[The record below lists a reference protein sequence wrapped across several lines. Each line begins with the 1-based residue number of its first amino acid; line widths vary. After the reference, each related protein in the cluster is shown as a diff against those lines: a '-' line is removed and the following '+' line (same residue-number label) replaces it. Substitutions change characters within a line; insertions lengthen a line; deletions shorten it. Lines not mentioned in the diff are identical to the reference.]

1 MGRWHRSVFD
11 GVGRRAVTPGSLD
24 VGRREGELRW
34 RGVARMWERRAA
46 SPEDSPIKQFHHRR
60 AFSPFL
66 KRGVQY
72 LHLQFSVA
80 NVTCS
85 NCSLGREGEAGQ
97 GGGEWH
103 SPKEE
108 DKEVEGEWH
117 GEMMLMGNGN
127 VGEELLNTWVL
138 VLSSQHE
145 FRAHHLKIGLTTD
158 MILLQW

>member
-1 MGRWHRSVFD
+1 M
-11 GVGRRAVTPGSLD
+11 TPGSLD

-66 KRGVQY
+66 KY
-72 LHLQFSVA
+72 LHLQCSVA

-108 DKEVEGEWH
+108 DMEVEGEWH

-127 VGEELLNTWVL
+127 VGEELLNTWAL
-138 VLSSQHE
+138 VLSS
-145 FRAHHLKIGLTTD
+145 HHLKIGFHGYDIMQCITCLVNPR
-158 MILLQW
+158 